1 MLPPSFRFYIK
12 LCSESKALTYFQNS
26 KPNEYAGDLHLQ
38 RMISDFD
45 SSRADIIEASMT
57 YRHSSARLLRVMYSF
72 VIPAIFATH
81 PDEMGVIQ
89 AAFGK
94 AVIAP
99 QHRYL
104 CVETGM
110 CHRASPL
117 VYGRA

>member
-1 MLPPSFRFYIK
+1 
-12 LCSESKALTYFQNS
+12 
-26 KPNEYAGDLHLQ
+26 
-38 RMISDFD
+38 MISDFD

-72 VIPAIFATH
+72 VILAIFATP
-81 PDEMGVIQ
+81 PDEIGVIQ

-99 QHRYL
+99 QHRCL
-104 CVETGM
+104 CVEASV